1 VAAVGCRK
9 PALAHDDAPA
19 IGLAELQGP
28 GVAPIDAPASICRD
42 DAWTTYGHD
51 AARTSASGGC
61 VRGALRVAWRLAP
74 KCATGCTSFA
84 TRAIADADSVF
95 VAGAYGP
102 VPTLWRADA
111 RRGAFTWRYDSHT
124 ECVRRGWPTLAGGQV
139 ILVDDGV
146 NAADARTGIG
156 RRAELDAWGESLWD
170 GTRIFAENDWYL
182 DGWGL
187 YLSAFDRDLHLL
199 WRRDY
204 NALARGVIVP
214 DVGGL
219 AFDAGVL
226 VHSAQHGPLTGSG
239 LSAFDPVTGQRRWRV
254 AVSPMSSPSIAGGR
268 VFAIERWPGERT
280 DRLAARSLADG
291 KLLWARELAGARG
304 PAPVLAAGLVV
315 VHRQDAVSAFDA
327 ATGAPAW
334 EAPVSR
340 TADPVQS
347 ATTVAAALG
356 SGTLLV
362 LSKATLHVLRVDDG
376 SEVWSGVPIAHARRV
391 EAPVVVGEAVY
402 VVADGAVVRLESA
415 GAQGRTP
422 APVHSA
428 SAKGR

>member
-1 VAAVGCRK
+1 LAAVGCRK
-9 PALAHDDAPA
+9 PVLSHDDASA
-19 IGLAELQGP
+19 IGVAELQGR
-28 GVAPIDAPASICRD
+28 GVPAFDPPSPVCHD

-61 VRGALRVAWRLAP
+61 VRGPLRVAWKTAP
-74 KCATGCTSFA
+74 RCATGCTSFA
-84 TRAIADADSVF
+84 TRAIADADSVY

-111 RRGAFTWRYDSHT
+111 RQGSFAWRYDSRT
-124 ECVRRGWPTLAGGQV
+124 ECVRGGWPTLANDRV

-146 NAADARTGIG
+146 NSVDARTGIG
-156 RRAELDAWGESLWD
+156 HRAELDAWGESLSD
-170 GTRIFAENDWYL
+170 GTRVFVENDWYL

-187 YLSAFDRDLHLL
+187 YLSAFDQDLHLL

-226 VHSAQHGPLTGSG
+226 VHAAQHGPLTGSG
-239 LSAFDPVTGQRRWRV
+239 LSAFDPVTGQRRWRA

-268 VFAIERWPGERT
+268 VFAIERWAGERV

-291 KLLWARELAGARG
+291 ELLWARELAGARG

-315 VHRQDAVSAFDA
+315 VHGKDAVSAFDA
-327 ATGAPAW
+327 VTGTPAW
-334 EAPVSR
+334 EAPVAR
-340 TADPVQS
+340 TADPMQS
-347 ATTVAAALG
+347 ATTIAAALG

-362 LSKATLHVLRVDDG
+362 LSKTTFHVLRLDDG
-376 SEVWSGVPIAHARRV
+376 SEVWSGVPIAHARKV

-402 VVADGAVVRLESA
+402 VVTDGAVARLESA
-415 GAQGRTP
+415 
-422 APVHSA
+422 SA
-428 SAKGR
+428 GNR